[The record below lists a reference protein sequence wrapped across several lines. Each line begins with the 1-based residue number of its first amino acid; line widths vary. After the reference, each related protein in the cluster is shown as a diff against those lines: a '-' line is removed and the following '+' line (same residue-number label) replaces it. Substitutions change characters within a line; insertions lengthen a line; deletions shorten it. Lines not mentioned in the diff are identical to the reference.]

1 VNPPADSSLLLMY
14 RAQNSR
20 PGMSLQVRVTRP
32 SGPYSVAAVDDVGR
46 GLHRLVPRGTRR
58 RRLSR
63 GGIALRVKNSYANL
77 TIADEELGVSSE
89 TSTVM
94 KREAQPSA
102 AA

>member
-1 VNPPADSSLLLMY
+1 MRRNHRASVDDGAPVKPKPPADSSLLLTY

-63 GGIALRVKNSYANL
+63 GGIALCKSNNR
-77 TIADEELGVSSE
+77 
-89 TSTVM
+89 
-94 KREAQPSA
+94 R
-102 AA
+102 